1 MKNLSVEKVAQ
12 SFIQKKR
19 LNILLFIFLICIIYA
34 IIQLLIVIK
43 HDKYIYKYKFNYEEY
58 VFEVDNVYKSIIQ
71 EWSQLNNFFHP
82 SNNLDNRIKHD
93 ITKIIYKDIIKIEKN
108 LSNFSHKNELY
119 FDGNELN
126 IIFYLKEALNIDEK
140 FHELN
145 IFIIRSLIQ
154 SLSKYLDVTE
164 SNIHDQ
170 KSRYKHLIVTA
181 SQCFKT
187 FKELEISIFC
197 SGEDKLLIYEF
208 FYVKEIISTLM
219 NFQNYKFHRKPFF
232 DVHDDFFNNTD
243 HFKIEFEQKDINY
256 FDNFHLKILFALFS
270 TILILVILNYILA
283 ILNLVKPK

>member
-1 MKNLSVEKVAQ
+1 MKNLDIEKIVQ
-12 SFIQKKR
+12 SFLQKKR
-19 LNILLFIFLICIIYA
+19 LNIFLFIFLICTIYA
-34 IIQLLIVIK
+34 IFQLLIVIK

-58 VFEVDNVYKSIIQ
+58 IFEVDNAYKGIIQ
-71 EWSQLNNFFHP
+71 EWSQLNNFFYP
-82 SNNLDNRIKHD
+82 PNNLDNRIKHD
-93 ITKIIYKDIIKIEKN
+93 ITKIIYKDFIKIEKI

-126 IIFYLKEALNIDEK
+126 IIFYSKEAFNIDEK

-145 IFIIRSLIQ
+145 IFIISTLIQ
-154 SLSKYLDVTE
+154 SLSQYLDVIE
-164 SNIHDQ
+164 GNIQDQ
-170 KSRYKHLIVTA
+170 KSRYKHLIITA
-181 SQCFKT
+181 SQCFNT

-197 SGEDKLLIYEF
+197 SQKEKLLIYEF

-243 HFKIEFEQKDINY
+243 HFQIEFEQKDINY

-270 TILILVILNYILA
+270 TILILLILNYTLA